1 MQNELL
7 DTLEQKGCAI
17 SEMLAET
24 FMGKEDFYV
33 RMLRKLPANTSMDRL
48 KAALD
53 ANSAQRVFDAS
64 HELKGL
70 YSTLGLSPLWT
81 ICNRIV
87 ETTRA
92 GSMDGVAA
100 DVEALVRAIR
110 ANPKLAD
117 MPVYAVTAD
126 VEIQKTYKSMGFTGI
141 FLKPVTIEMLKN
153 AAPFAGRGK

>member
-7 DTLEQKGCAI
+7 DTLAQKGCAI

-33 RMLRKLPANTSMDRL
+33 RMLHKLPAHTSMDRL

-100 DVEALVRAIR
+100 DVEALARMHAEYVALVSAQR
-110 ANPKLAD
+110 
-117 MPVYAVTAD
+117 
-126 VEIQKTYKSMGFTGI
+126 
-141 FLKPVTIEMLKN
+141 
-153 AAPFAGRGK
+153 